1 MCPEIGNVYTC
12 IMEKDV
18 FTGELGGIYWCVYTI
33 YVHVSDDNSL
43 KDGMVSRLSEH
54 IRNLCMNVHIH
65 VHAV

>member
-1 MCPEIGNVYTC
+1 
-12 IMEKDV
+12 MEKDV